1 MTLINQTQPTG
12 VIRST
17 SRAIT
22 STAEGVVELTDVAK
36 TSLRIANKYLT
47 AELANA
53 DENVKVSSLINHAE
67 NIADLMRT
75 FGCTVAQAEK
85 LLS

>member
-1 MTLINQTQPTG
+1 MTLTTNKPTG
-12 VIRST
+12 IIRST

-22 STAEGVVELTDVAK
+22 SSAEGVVELVDVAK
-36 TSLRIANKYLT
+36 TTLRIANKYLT
-47 AELANA
+47 SELANA

-67 NIADLMRT
+67 NIQELVST
-75 FGCTVAQAEK
+75 FGCTTAQAEK